1 MTTTR
6 NAENLSLRD
15 VYRLLGFQ
23 KQPMGAY
30 ADFLSLKPLTDYEQ
44 QELNQ
49 VVADFE
55 NYLTSAKISEG
66 LIKAL
71 TVYPLLRLAGYYR
84 FPVELH
90 LEEAI
95 ERITVDDEDTH
106 VTGRLDILAVNKD
119 AEFGG
124 QPFWI
129 LIVEAKNS
137 TIAAHA
143 GLPQLLTYAYKSLTQ
158 QRLVWG
164 MMTNGLDYQFVCLR
178 QGTPPTYQLMPPLH
192 LFEHDRAIQLL
203 QALKAI
209 CQLQRGTM
217 LSSAVA

>member
-1 MTTTR
+1 MTTTL
-6 NAENLSLRD
+6 NTDNLSLRD

-23 KQPMGAY
+23 EQPMGSY
-30 ADFLSLKPLTDYEQ
+30 TDFLNLEPLNESEQ
-44 QELNQ
+44 QDLIQ
-49 VVADFE
+49 IATDFK
-55 NYLTSAKISEG
+55 NYLTSAKVSEG

-90 LEEAI
+90 IEEAI

-106 VTGRLDILAVNKD
+106 VTGRFDILAVNRD

-137 TIAAHA
+137 TIATNA
-143 GLPQLLTYAYKSLTQ
+143 GLPQLLTYAYQSLSHQ
-158 QRLVWG
+158 DSVWG
-164 MMTNGLDYQFVCLR
+164 LLTNGLDHQFVRLTR
-178 QGTPPTYQLMPPLH
+178 GSSPTYQVMPL
-192 LFEHDRAIQLL
+192 LQLSSIEQATQLL
-203 QALKAI
+203 QILKAI
-209 CQLQRGTM
+209 HQLKGTM
-217 LSSAVA
+217 SNSAVA